1 MDAAN
6 DALASSGRVVVHS
19 AEGPLGS
26 VAPAA
31 GDRLG
36 AALGRVAG
44 AAIRQAGL
52 RRILFAVEGNAGNC
66 GSGTWLTYA
75 GTQSDIAARQA
86 NVKAVYAALIA
97 AKTTSTPIRIY
108 GINSGCKVTFFYLG

>member
-1 MDAAN
+1 MI
-6 DALASSGRVVVHS
+6 GFIRTC
-19 AEGPLGS
+19 
-26 VAPAA
+26 
-31 GDRLG
+31 G
-36 AALGRVAG
+36 AAAALTLGFLPVGRAQGDPGYDWSVIGTKVTAMEVTYMPD
-44 AAIRQAGL
+44 
-52 RRILFAVEGNAGNC
+52 RILFAVEGNAGNC

-75 GTQSDIAARQA
+75 GTQSDNAARQA